1 MIMDPSA
8 LGQAVQHSGFAAVGV
23 GFLTGLFFS
32 LNPVAVAAIPV
43 SLAYVTKARN
53 RSESVTFGSM
63 FILGLIAMHVLLGLL
78 AGLSGLWVARLL
90 GRQWGLVLG
99 PFLILLGLIWPGW
112 LRLPLPTVS
121 VRARRVTGVW
131 GAFTLGMVFS
141 VAVCPFCTPAL
152 LVLLGGAASAGSP
165 LLGAALL
172 LAFAIGRSIPVGM
185 GAWAVGWLESLKP
198 FAKYSRAFEVIG
210 GIAPIAAGLY
220 MLNAY
225 FFVIPSLAA

>member
-1 MIMDPSA
+1 M
-8 LGQAVQHSGFAAVGV
+8 
-23 GFLTGLFFS
+23 
-32 LNPVAVAAIPV
+32 
-43 SLAYVTKARN
+43 
-53 RSESVTFGSM
+53 
-63 FILGLIAMHVLLGLL
+63 
-78 AGLSGLWVARLL
+78 
-90 GRQWGLVLG
+90 LG

-172 LAFAIGRSIPVGM
+172 LAFAIGRSIPVGL
-185 GAWAVGWLESLKP
+185 GAWAIGWLENLKP
-198 FAKYSRAFEVIG
+198 FSKYSKTFEVIG
-210 GIAPIAAGLY
+210 GIALIAAGLY

-225 FFVIPSLAA
+225 FFIIPSLAA

>member
-8 LGQAVQHSGFAAVGV
+8 LGQAVQHAGFAAVGV

-43 SLAYVTKARN
+43 SLAYVTKARD
-53 RSESVTFGSM
+53 RSESITFGSM
-63 FILGLIAMHVLLGLL
+63 FILGMLAMHVLLGLL

-90 GRQWGLVLG
+90 GRQWGRVLG

-172 LAFAIGRSIPVGM
+172 LAFAIGRSIPVGL
-185 GAWAVGWLESLKP
+185 GAWAIGWLENLKP
-198 FAKYSRAFEVIG
+198 FSKYSKTFEVIG
-210 GIAPIAAGLY
+210 GIALIAAGLY

-225 FFVIPSLAA
+225 FFIIPSLAA

>member
-8 LGQAVQHSGFAAVGV
+8 LGQAVQHAGFAAVGV

-43 SLAYVTKARN
+43 SLAYVTKARD
-53 RSESVTFGSM
+53 RSESIAFGSM
-63 FILGLIAMHVLLGLL
+63 FILGLLVMHVLLGLL
-78 AGLSGLWVARLL
+78 AGLSGLWVARCS
-90 GRQWGLVLG
+90 GAWGLVLG

-152 LVLLGGAASAGSP
+152 LVLLGGAASASSP

-172 LAFAIGRSIPVGM
+172 LAFAIGRRSLL
-185 GAWAVGWLESLKP
+185 AWG
-198 FAKYSRAFEVIG
+198 R
-210 GIAPIAAGLY
+210 GL
-220 MLNAY
+220 
-225 FFVIPSLAA
+225 